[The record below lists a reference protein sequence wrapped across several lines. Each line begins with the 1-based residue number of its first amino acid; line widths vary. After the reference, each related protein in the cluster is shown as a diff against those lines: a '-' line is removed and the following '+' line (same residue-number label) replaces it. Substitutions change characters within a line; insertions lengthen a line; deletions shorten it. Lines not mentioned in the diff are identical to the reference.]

1 MIRRREKALRTFI
14 CLQTIPVAGLSG
26 RYSGPG
32 DVILGVF
39 AQIQNKM
46 EILRYKT
53 DAWGQRVL
61 EGASW
66 DLIWVFVAG
75 AVAFII
81 FHAFY
86 THRKLKNMQKDERHE
101 Q

>member
-1 MIRRREKALRTFI
+1 
-14 CLQTIPVAGLSG
+14 
-26 RYSGPG
+26 
-32 DVILGVF
+32 
-39 AQIQNKM
+39 M

-66 DLIWVFVAG
+66 DLIWVFA
-75 AVAFII
+75 AAALAFII
-81 FHAFY
+81 FHAIY
-86 THRKLKNMQKDERHE
+86 THRKRNGRENDDRHE